1 MTYPNYFLT
10 YPKKVGI
17 SQILNRLIPINL
29 GEVCCKI
36 FLSPFCRRKEH
47 DFSQLLLTYP
57 NYSLTY
63 PKKVGISQK
72 TNRLI
77 PINLGEVCWKQF
89 YSTFCQWNVN
99 DFSQLFLTYPNFCLT
114 YPNNVGISKI
124 TNRLIPINL
133 GEVCLNK
140 CLCPDISEK
149 SWDKSNS
156 IRTYPRKVGISMY
169 KWHDFS
175 QKKLLLPKNLGEV
188 KYRQKWL
195 KKLGDVCG
203 TGTLC
208 PLVKSKTQGDL
219 GLTGWSWEMSEKLGY
234 VKTVWEKHGNL

>member
-1 MTYPNYFLT
+1 LCTFWHWNENDFSQLFMTYPNYFLT

-17 SQILNRLIPINL
+17 SQIPNRLIPINL

-36 FLSPFCRRKEH
+36 FLSPFCRRKEN
-47 DFSQLLLTYP
+47 DFSQLFLTYP

-114 YPNNVGISKI
+114 YPNKVGISKI

-140 CLCPDISEK
+140 CLCPGISQK

-156 IRTYPRKVGISMY
+156 IQTYPRKVGISMY

-175 QKKLLLPKNLGEV
+175 QK
-188 KYRQKWL
+188 
-195 KKLGDVCG
+195 
-203 TGTLC
+203 
-208 PLVKSKTQGDL
+208 
-219 GLTGWSWEMSEKLGY
+219 SWEKSNADKSD
-234 VKTVWEKHGNL
+234 